1 MSDTEPGACP
11 FCAWDHPG
19 DTHSKACVIGRHVDF
34 AHARGVADERAR
46 VVADLRAMAKGL
58 RGITLFERNRLDK
71 AADRYERGEHKE
83 GA

>member
-34 AHARGVADERAR
+34 AHARGVAEGERRERAA
-46 VVADLRAMAKGL
+46 VVKWLRQ
-58 RGITLFERNRLDK
+58 RLVW
-71 AADRYERGEHKE
+71 ACAPIEAGEHTKE